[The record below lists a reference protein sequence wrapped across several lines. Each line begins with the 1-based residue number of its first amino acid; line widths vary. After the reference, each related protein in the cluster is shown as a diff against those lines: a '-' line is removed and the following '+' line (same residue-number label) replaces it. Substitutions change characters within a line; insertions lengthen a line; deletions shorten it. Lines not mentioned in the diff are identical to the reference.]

1 MLQSSYRKNHSTET
15 ALLKVR
21 NDILLNMNRQQV
33 TLLVLLD
40 FSSAFDTVS
49 HEILLHR
56 LHEKLGVKDTALKW
70 FKSYLSGRTQ
80 RIIIDGKVSRKF
92 PLSSGVPQGSCL
104 GPLLF
109 NIYVSS
115 LIDVI
120 DRHLPN
126 AHSYADD
133 FQLYLSFSP
142 SDASKQLAALES
154 MQDCI
159 AVIRSWA
166 RKNSLML
173 NDKKT
178 EFMIIGMRPQLLK
191 INVDSIRVGDDAI
204 PKSTPVRNLGSW
216 FDETFSMA
224 THITKTCSASFHHLH
239 NIRRIRKYLSIEA
252 AETLVHAFVTS
263 RVDYCN
269 SLLYGLPL
277 CQLAKVQRV
286 QNAAARI
293 IVRESKYCH
302 ITPVLQQLHWL
313 PVFYR
318 IKFKILLTTFKA
330 IHGTA
335 PGYLCELVQI
345 RKHSKYHLRSDD
357 GLLLKHP
364 SMKSLVTLG
373 DRSFMFAAP
382 SLWNRLPTDIRN
394 CSSIEKFKAKLK
406 THFFSEAFDL

>member
-1 MLQSSYRKNHSTET
+1 MKHSCDRNESTIDNTVYKPAVALLSFWIKCSAAALQVQDHMHQHGLYPVLQSSYRKNHSTET

-80 RIIIDGKVSRKF
+80 RMIIDGKVSGKF

-142 SDASKQLAALES
+142 SDA
-154 MQDCI
+154 CI
-159 AVIRSWA
+159 
-166 RKNSLML
+166 
-173 NDKKT
+173 
-178 EFMIIGMRPQLLK
+178 
-191 INVDSIRVGDDAI
+191 
-204 PKSTPVRNLGSW
+204 
-216 FDETFSMA
+216 ET
-224 THITKTCSASFHHLH
+224 TCCSRIYAGLH
-239 NIRRIRKYLSIEA
+239 CCY
-252 AETLVHAFVTS
+252 
-263 RVDYCN
+263 
-269 SLLYGLPL
+269 
-277 CQLAKVQRV
+277 
-286 QNAAARI
+286 
-293 IVRESKYCH
+293 
-302 ITPVLQQLHWL
+302 
-313 PVFYR
+313 
-318 IKFKILLTTFKA
+318 
-330 IHGTA
+330 
-335 PGYLCELVQI
+335 
-345 RKHSKYHLRSDD
+345 
-357 GLLLKHP
+357 
-364 SMKSLVTLG
+364 
-373 DRSFMFAAP
+373 
-382 SLWNRLPTDIRN
+382 
-394 CSSIEKFKAKLK
+394 
-406 THFFSEAFDL
+406 